1 MESGTVKRRRK
12 QKRGTRSLLNI
23 KTLHDEYIET
33 EHEEQIYYLS
43 VQPPNLSVMSSEMI
57 ESKVYA
63 LTHVLKSIGV
73 LEILVMNSRDNFEQN
88 KLFIQNKLDQETQ
101 PNVRKCLT
109 HDLRHLDEIQ
119 IRTATSRLFL
129 FAIRIKKDD
138 NSVIVNHLNRIEKN
152 LKMQGFQIKRLKK
165 QQLKA
170 MLAVYYEQNVTT
182 EVFEKIDGERWIG
195 DETDA

>member
-1 MESGTVKRRRK
+1 MKRRRK
-12 QKRGTRSLLNI
+12 QKRGTRFSLNI

-33 EHEEQIYYLS
+33 EREEQIYYLS

-63 LTHVLKSIGV
+63 LTHVLKSIGA

-88 KLFIQNKLDQETQ
+88 KLFIQNRLNQETQ

-109 HDLRHLDEIQ
+109 QDLRHLDEIQ

-129 FAIRIKKDD
+129 FVIRIKRDD
-138 NSVIVNHLNRIEKN
+138 GSVIMNHLNRVEKN
-152 LKMQGFQIKRLKK
+152 LRMQGFQIKRLKK
-165 QQLKA
+165 QHLKA
-170 MLAVYYEQNVTT
+170 MLGVYYEQNVTT
-182 EVFEKIDGERWIG
+182 EVFEKIDGERWIE
-195 DETDA
+195 DEADA

>member
-1 MESGTVKRRRK
+1 MESATVKRQRK

-33 EHEEQIYYLS
+33 EREEQTYYLS
-43 VQPPNLSVMSSEMI
+43 VQPPNLSVMSFEMI

-63 LTHVLKSIGV
+63 LTHVLKSIGA
-73 LEILVMNSRDNFEQN
+73 LEIMVMNSRDNFEQN
-88 KLFIQNKLDQETQ
+88 KLFIQNRLVWETQ

-109 HDLRHLDEIQ
+109 QDLRHLDEIQ

-129 FAIRIKKDD
+129 FVIRMKKDD
-138 NSVIVNHLNRIEKN
+138 ASVIINHLNRVEKN
-152 LKMQGFQIKRLKK
+152 LRMQGFQIKRLKK

-182 EVFEKIDGERWIG
+182 EVFEKIDGERWIK
-195 DETDA
+195 DEADA

>member
-1 MESGTVKRRRK
+1 MKQRRK

-33 EHEEQIYYLS
+33 DRDEQVYYLS

-57 ESKVYA
+57 VSKVYA
-63 LTHVLKSIGV
+63 LTHVLKSIGA

-88 KLFIQNKLDQETQ
+88 KLFIQKRLDQETQ

-109 HDLRHLDEIQ
+109 QDLRHLDEIQ

-129 FAIRIKKDD
+129 FVIRIKRDD
-138 NSVIVNHLNRIEKN
+138 SSVIMNQLNRVEKN
-152 LKMQGFQIKRLKK
+152 LRMQGFQIKRLKK

>member
-1 MESGTVKRRRK
+1 MESATVKQRRK

-33 EHEEQIYYLS
+33 EREEQIYYLS

-63 LTHVLKSIGV
+63 LTHVLKSIGK

-88 KLFIQNKLDQETQ
+88 KLFIQNRLDQETQ

-109 HDLRHLDEIQ
+109 QDLRHLDEIQ

-129 FAIRIKKDD
+129 FVIRIKRDD
-138 NSVIVNHLNRIEKN
+138 SSVIMNHLNRVEKN
-152 LKMQGFQIKRLKK
+152 LRMQGFQIKRLKK

-182 EVFEKIDGERWIG
+182 EVFEKIDGERWIE
-195 DETDA
+195 DEADA

>member
-1 MESGTVKRRRK
+1 MKRQRK

-23 KTLHDEYIET
+23 KTLHEEYIET
-33 EHEEQIYYLS
+33 EREEQIYYLS
-43 VQPPNLSVMSSEMI
+43 VQPPNLSVMSSETI

-63 LTHVLKSIGV
+63 LTHVLKRIGA

-129 FAIRIKKDD
+129 FVIRIKKDD

-170 MLAVYYEQNVTT
+170 ILAVYYEQNVTT
-182 EVFEKIDGERWIG
+182 EVFEKIDGERGIRLVLYFNFLI
-195 DETDA
+195 

>member
-1 MESGTVKRRRK
+1 MKRQRK

-33 EHEEQIYYLS
+33 DRDEQIYYLS

-63 LTHVLKSIGV
+63 LTHVLKSIGA
-73 LEILVMNSRDNFEQN
+73 LEILVVNSRDNFEQN
-88 KLFIQNKLDQETQ
+88 KLFIRNRLDQETQ
-101 PNVRKCLT
+101 PNVRKCLAQ
-109 HDLRHLDEIQ
+109 DLRHLDEIQ

-129 FAIRIKKDD
+129 FVIRIKKDD

-195 DETDA
+195 DEADA